1 MPDPKPLSKDFQ
13 LCDTG
18 WIHYN
23 LWSALL
29 DQKRP
34 KASRKDITAAK
45 KAYLYHRQHCEK
57 CTK

>member
-1 MPDPKPLSKDFQ
+1 
-13 LCDTG
+13 
-18 WIHYN
+18 
-23 LWSALL
+23 L